1 MKIILLYNKKVPLT
15 DNTHKIIEK
24 EFSGHEFILTNSYE
38 KLFDELPDTDI
49 LITGKFTEEMLAVAK
64 NLKWVNAL
72 SAGTDHY
79 NLDLFKNNNII
90 FTNSS
95 GLHKI
100 HMAEYAVMSMTMLAR
115 NMIFFMNNQTKKV
128 WDYNISQDEIS
139 GKTVGIL
146 GLGAI
151 GTQTAMYSKNSGMKV
166 IGINSS
172 GVIKNSCI
180 DEAYTLKDL
189 DTVLS
194 KSDYLI
200 NLLPSN
206 EDTKHLLSLD
216 KMKLMKKNACFIN
229 MGRGDIIETEVLY
242 EVLKNGIIKG
252 AVSDVFELEPLPEDS
267 KLWELD
273 NLIITPHICGA
284 SDIYIEKGI
293 LLFLEN
299 FKNYVSGNGVFNR
312 VV

>member
-15 DNTHKIIEK
+15 DNVNKIVEK
-24 EFSGHEFILTNSYE
+24 EFSDHKFIITNSYE
-38 KLFDELPDTDI
+38 KLFEELPDADI
-49 LITGKFTEEMLAVAK
+49 LITGKFTEEMLAVSK

-72 SAGTDHY
+72 SAGVDNY

-100 HMAEYAVMSMTMLAR
+100 HMAEYAIMSMIMLAR
-115 NMIFFMNNQTKKV
+115 NMNFFMKNQHKKN
-128 WDYNISQDEIS
+128 WNYNIPQNEIF
-139 GKTVGIL
+139 GKTLGIL

-151 GTQTAMYSKNSGMKV
+151 GTQTAVYSKNLGMRV
-166 IGINSS
+166 IGINST
-172 GVIKNSCI
+172 GIIKDKHI
-180 DEAYTLKDL
+180 DEAYTLKNI

-194 KSDYLI
+194 QSDYII

-206 EDTKHLLSLD
+206 QETKHLLSLN
-216 KMKLMKKNACFIN
+216 KMKLMKKTSYFIN
-229 MGRGDIIETEVLY
+229 MGRGDIIKTETLY
-242 EVLKNGIIKG
+242 EVLKNKIING
-252 AVSDVFELEPLPEDS
+252 AISDVFEIEPLPEDS
-267 KLWELD
+267 ILWDLD

-284 SDIYIEKGI
+284 SDTYLEKG
-293 LLFLEN
+293 LTLFIAN
-299 FKNYVSGNGVFNR
+299 FKNYLSGKDMFNR

>member
-15 DNTHKIIEK
+15 ENINKIVESKLSNHQI
-24 EFSGHEFILTNSYE
+24 IITDSYE
-38 KLFDELPDTDI
+38 KLYKELPDTDI
-49 LITGKFTEEMLAVAK
+49 LITGKFTEEMLTVSK

-72 SAGTDHY
+72 SAGVDNY

-100 HMAEYAVMSMTMLAR
+100 HMAEYAIMSMIMLAR
-115 NMIFFMNNQTKKV
+115 NMNFFMKNQHRKN
-128 WDYNISQDEIS
+128 WDYNIPQNETF

-151 GTQTAMYSKNSGMKV
+151 GTQTAIYSKNLGMKV
-166 IGINSS
+166 IGINST
-172 GVIKNSCI
+172 GAIKNEHI
-180 DEAYTLKDL
+180 DEAYTLKDI

-194 KSDYLI
+194 QSDYI
-200 NLLPSN
+200 VNLLPSSQV
-206 EDTKHLLSLD
+206 TKYLLSLD
-216 KMKLMKKNACFIN
+216 KMKLMKKSSCFIN
-229 MGRGDIIETEVLY
+229 MGRGDIIKTETLY
-242 EVLKNGIIKG
+242 KVLKDNIISG
-252 AVSDVFELEPLPEDS
+252 AISDVFEVEPLPSDS
-267 KLWELD
+267 LLWDLD

-284 SDIYIEKGI
+284 SDTYLEKG
-293 LLFLEN
+293 LTLFIEN
-299 FKNYVSGNGVFNR
+299 FKNYLSGNDVFNR

>member
-15 DNTHKIIEK
+15 DNVHKIIEK
-24 EFSGHEFILTNSYE
+24 EFSEHEFILTNSYE
-38 KLFDELPDTDI
+38 ELYRELPDTDI
-49 LITGKFTEEMLAVAK
+49 LLTGKFTEEMLAVSK
-64 NLKWVNAL
+64 NLKWVTAL
-72 SAGTDHY
+72 SAGTDNY

-95 GLHKI
+95 GLHKV
-100 HMAEYAVMSMTMLAR
+100 HMAEYAVMSMIMLAR
-115 NMIFFMNNQTKKV
+115 NMLFFMKNQQKKV
-128 WDYNISQDEIS
+128 WDYNVSQDEIS

-151 GTQTAMYSKNSGMKV
+151 GTQTAMYSKNLGMKV

-172 GVIKNSCI
+172 GIIKDNHI

-189 DTVLS
+189 DLVLS
-194 KSDYLI
+194 KSDSVI

-206 EDTKHLLSLD
+206 DDTKHLLTLD
-216 KMKLMKKNACFIN
+216 KMKLMKKSACFIN
-229 MGRGDIIETEVLY
+229 MGRGDIIENNVLY
-242 EVLKNGIIKG
+242 EILKGQIIKG
-252 AVSDVFELEPLPEDS
+252 AVSDVFETEPLPEDS

-299 FKNYVSGNGVFNR
+299 FKNYISGNEMFNR

>member
-38 KLFDELPDTDI
+38 KLFAELPDTDI

-115 NMIFFMNNQTKKV
+115 NMLFFMKNQQKKV
-128 WDYNISQDEIS
+128 WDYNVSQDEIS

-151 GTQTAMYSKNSGMKV
+151 GTQTAVYSKNSGMKV

-172 GVIKNSCI
+172 GIIKDEHI

-189 DTVLS
+189 DTVLR
-194 KSDYLI
+194 KSDYVI

-206 EDTKHLLSLD
+206 DDTKHLLSLD

-229 MGRGDIIETEVLY
+229 MGRGDIIETDVLY
-242 EVLKNGIIKG
+242 EVLKDGIIKG
-252 AVSDVFELEPLPEDS
+252 AVSDVFETEPLPEDS
-267 KLWELD
+267 KLWELE

-299 FKNYVSGNGVFNR
+299 FKNYVSGNEVFNR